1 MSEEQFNPL
10 DVLKRAED
18 ILPSEPTAD
27 QRIEVSGYDD
37 WLKNQDIQDPLEGHL
52 GYGDYL
58 REEYVKAE
66 AYNGGIERKIKEEL
80 GAALVGKGLL
90 TNENKDEVTS
100 RIDAYG
106 KPDFEKQ
113 VRDMVAHTGLEQ
125 DDWHNGAAYLAKKDT
140 ATPEELESI
149 LEQAESSVNRTRNAV
164 LQSKLDSGEIAFARF
179 TSEDGRSYVKAGD
192 AAMQIPM
199 HEALR
204 RSREAGGGVNMAD
217 ALEIQSTGLLDTPE
231 GMSAPRYKL
240 VQLSELEKL
249 IHAEIKNDPKIAI
262 QVEALGKRMAEN
274 DYSSFDHFE
283 EGFRKRVSLPVRKF
297 FENMIGTISD
307 PKPLGT
313 EREEAVDRAM
323 SKDID
328 ETVMEISNKYNKDP
342 DAVRTAL
349 QEVVVNNAPM
359 KVFKDES
366 NVGDNIRLD
375 GYGLPYVPAAVKL
388 NDDLFESALE
398 ARSDISAATKEALR
412 TERDSFLTTNFVDIS
427 KKLTES
433 ELSKDW
439 LDHLNKGRKS
449 GLKDRDILS
458 AFTSNPDN
466 RTYADT
472 IFGDLDLGW
481 RDLYRPLTSAFST
494 VFALGGADW
503 AKEHLKD
510 IAEDNNQRRE
520 LAELFGGKLGMA
532 QDLIKLAPEVTV
544 DIGATALLS
553 KFGGRAA
560 ATSLAATKAPL
571 YSSMTKKGVLK
582 ALTTNAFRRKAGQET
597 ADLAENLAAQ
607 NLIRNATSKT
617 ALDALEAY
625 NKVNL
630 RAITVSSIG
639 LTAANRSA
647 GATYGTVY
655 NQMLKSGASEEDA
668 HDRALGTGMV
678 AGTVTGLITGSFS
691 AFGVG
696 GMEDALLS
704 GMSYRNLKDISNRII
719 QKADHVS
726 IDGVSDALLQSA
738 IKESAKSVLRKNFFG
753 KGILKAGSAEFAEE
767 ALDEFVNTFVTD
779 AGLEQDTPIFDHM
792 KHSLYA
798 GVLGGIMGSAA
809 PVISSAAR
817 RVRPDR
823 MREVQEARAYEQRII
838 TDITD
843 RLKEANSEVTADVVK
858 DILEA
863 DLYTMPQQE
872 VVTESDIDAE
882 TLAETQDA
890 PPETL
895 EEFLSAFNTVSEED
909 IQEEIESVMG
919 PRLAQMERDV
929 TKEDDQSVFILD
941 EAGEG
946 IVYTNDLVPAD
957 KNLTPELSEKLETKP
972 HLLTM
977 DQTLWESY
985 DPEFAALVKDR
996 FKKDKDGKLASPLS
1010 EQQQDFVDAK
1020 IQEFAAAQRKIVE
1033 LAAKKGRPIKTPTLG
1048 PQPLE
1053 DLGLTKEEYFE
1064 LDRLRMEDRGE
1075 VGVVAGTSLGVERIF
1090 NTKPVSE
1097 QTGDEGIETVTKFQL
1112 ITKVTYDSN
1121 DTAPFVVAPN
1131 AERTVSDDGSITD
1144 IISRGYFSTKK
1155 EAQKEAKN
1163 VEDVTGLKA
1172 EIVPVSVPVKKRKKV
1187 EVGDVE
1193 VAKVTEY
1200 QVFITKKAEPEVEE
1214 EVEEEEEEEAEEL
1227 APMPEVGE
1235 TIKYLPYPN
1244 AKELETAE
1252 VSQITDEGIILVED
1266 EEMGVEVEVKLSEIV
1281 TDKKEA
1287 KRAAKT
1293 TRKRTKKPK
1302 EPKAELVASFG
1313 TQEEANQ
1320 KVEELR
1326 KQYTVEQADIEIKP
1340 VKKDRTD
1347 FSGVTSGGV
1356 PVFEEGGLEQR
1367 AEAES
1372 ATHNDM
1378 LNRIKELGKKLN
1390 DPVKVRDGKKPLL
1403 TFKEAREK
1411 LIELLDKKNDKEA
1424 KAERKE
1430 QRDAFEEIE
1439 DTYEKAIQQAEFDFE
1454 VGDIN
1459 AALLEIEKKAALT
1472 SRYQKLVK
1480 LRRNKKAQDLLKEA
1494 QKKQAEGTPLL
1505 IKGRGN
1511 TLREGQIIKDKN
1523 GNLQLKPLRGRDKN
1537 PITPVDVNGNIYLV
1551 TSKIDPI
1558 TKQKVWHEFGR
1569 QDVGANYNTK
1579 EKFIQ
1584 YLKYGPKDAPSKM
1597 PWEGLRLSAEES
1609 AEVGAIANYGLPPAG
1624 LSQTKRFG
1632 ITKQRKAKGFYPSL
1646 NRAITKRIYQLY
1658 PVLPVSRP
1666 TNGSVITAVDKVTG
1680 YSPWAEVTSEKGRV
1694 VKGKKRKDPN
1704 LFPAQPTSY
1713 RPKAFVYKNGVGV
1726 FDNDPIAM
1734 SVLLGKHPIIIPDS
1748 FTGRINKAFRYQRID
1763 GDLVVTDIVGVGAN
1777 GVAQSMKRKKE
1788 TTIPFSRVALDK
1800 EAGFLGLFKS
1810 LSLFRN
1816 DKTGK
1821 TAEVENPNGAGI
1833 TTVEDLLNDLNDIIE
1848 NAGKVNLEEE
1858 ARLSDRKRIA
1868 GMKLGE
1874 DATIEDQQNALES
1887 IGYSS
1892 KRAAAEIERLRQ
1904 DIRITQD
1911 QILIAETREESDRL
1925 NEVLSARQGE
1935 LGVALIEFSNSV
1947 IPAAKILAVA
1957 DENVKDNLDRYTKAE
1972 GEVKSLQRRIDE
1984 LADTEKKINKLG
1996 KSGSVSKFVFGIG
2009 ELKAEIQNDPNNQ
2022 DLVDRLAALEK
2033 EAQANKKYQ
2042 EYEAARKKYLDL
2054 LDDKANKNIAD
2065 QIANAQERQTLQL
2078 EGLHRA
2084 VLAKEKVIAGGSVA
2098 ATRDPFAAK
2107 KYLDRI
2113 LSSRRSGKIEEE
2125 FRGDAEAALRTEY
2138 ELHAL
2143 MFQLRQDMRPFVD
2156 SDGNFIDGEA
2166 KANIRKAISIL
2177 LSRIDHPLIEGE
2189 TAKKTAKGA
2198 IAKEAKQEFA
2208 VVLNNLADLGMDNAD
2223 VNHVEVYRQ
2232 FIEKLF
2238 INGPTYWARGDTLP
2252 SFEAVGQRVA
2262 NNILKQQARRNV
2274 RNRNKKLYG
2283 QDSIPYPDVE
2293 ERLSEEER
2301 LSGEDKGQ
2309 SLFFRHFISYDLKQ
2323 DELLFLIDDLQQD
2336 VINILENNPEI
2347 RRAFDTLLKEG
2358 PFIEM
2363 PDFNPAELSAESA
2376 WAEMVAYVRQ
2386 ASIGETLGVE
2396 GPEGATGAAGVEG
2409 GSAVTIDGQLVR
2421 RKIATG
2427 NVAPLAFLKKLEK
2440 GSTPEAQAIK
2450 RAFRIYRMADFEFSR
2465 DPFKI
2470 ANPENIAGLKE
2481 TLADPTVSAEEKSA
2495 VTEQLS
2501 EVDDALE
2508 YTNWLK
2514 DEIRYQLAHRVDGN
2528 LDLPS
2533 ELRETIL
2540 TFQAQNVHKAINE
2553 MQARSFFSKSQFAK
2567 AIDVAVAGTVNNRN
2581 ILRLGLDNTS
2591 ESVLKAMDKI
2601 YASEPK
2607 EYQRKM
2613 ARLFGSDQP
2622 NAGFVRGVRFQLGL
2636 IDNSYAS
2643 KTEVLADGRIGVTL
2657 NAKGWNGRG
2666 VTDTL
2671 IRSFLHAK
2679 LLHNLKSAELTE
2691 KQQAAKGKIEATLK
2705 ALRKKF
2711 GGNTQPVMRSGTK
2724 SLKDFVDHIFDSSD
2738 FQSALKVRLS
2748 KKGMPSFD
2756 QTLNSLLI
2764 LTDQRAEVNGDA
2776 KFKKS
2781 FKDMVDLAGFTYSSP
2796 TTPAGVR
2803 DEAVTHAGQALA
2815 EHDNVHRI
2823 LGSRLKKQNE
2833 EKELSEEDKKELSE
2847 RANLLAAVAMS
2858 RVPAEIEVVMTSI
2871 PNGKVAAFDMVSG
2884 QLLFDPRNAAIATLE
2899 RGMDRVSSQG
2909 MIGRVIR
2916 EEMAHKSAKA
2926 ALTAG
2931 MVKAVMDASSDVDY
2945 QNDIDAY
2952 YGEGT
2957 PEAEAAA
2964 SRLKDPSSEVA
2975 FKEKERLVQE
2985 RLAALTQK
2993 IMDGQTTEDAEAFFA
3008 ANPSTLSIAIFYI
3021 KKFINGFIRAF
3032 SDGTKGLKPEER
3044 IAVNR
3049 MLVELRGLEMGYRM
3063 PRRMD
3068 PKAGPEETA
3077 LQFLKTVGAEPT
3089 EEDDTIKVDKTTLPQ
3104 EMPSGL
3110 ESGVGGTFVV
3120 EGDED
3125 VAYMEAVEAGDTK
3138 TAKEILVKATD
3149 KITVDS
3155 FRQLAHTVTLQR
3167 MGVGSLLRAQQ
3178 EYDKKQ
3184 EKLAELATE
3193 PTAPTEPT
3201 TPVEEAIGVEEVL
3214 TPEQKTN
3221 LDAVLNGTAQKA
3233 APVVIPK
3240 EQVKGKIDTLKGKT
3254 FNIRGGSFKFAELS
3268 VGFES
3273 ITGKRT
3279 KTEGVFFFG
3288 GGRFYV
3294 QVEINGVP
3302 VTFYQSTGKGG
3313 KVLQSGRF
3321 YPTMGVGTDKFIQK
3335 TGSKDMARFYG
3346 SPEMAQVSAFLDA
3359 EFGNLSHLLLGDGRV
3374 ADPDV
3379 GVVGTNAKI
3388 MSRLSAGRKT
3398 YTQAEISKDPRLVLD
3413 QMDGIQQ
3420 KIRAGEPAPAPAPT
3434 PKPSK
3439 EHAELK
3445 KFFDDKDA
3453 LQQQLFDMWEEKTKV
3468 GPKHLEI
3475 IVRDKDGN
3483 IIPLSQRLGFDVNVT
3498 KVEETSQVLEP
3509 RVPIQEFDES
3519 GAPITGS
3526 PKFRE
3531 ELSLSEL
3538 QSLLENEEEG
3548 SDRIPLIESA
3558 IERIESEM
3566 RDREKT
3572 SRPQPDGDALL
3583 KMFASELGIKVDAT
3597 IDKGGV
3603 LYSGFG
3609 ARRRRGD
3616 TDFNAFNFD
3625 YEQLFSQF
3633 EMPVLEVDDLKIEKG
3648 FKGLMKKHL
3657 VGLLQPEIHHWMKHR
3672 QALKKT
3678 VATELKMAQVQL
3690 RGLIEQVYPDGSVP
3704 VDPDG
3709 LTIIQKATGSTEGVF
3724 LSDAVSARLDKDLND
3739 AKKAAWLNAHTQSQQ
3754 AGADIKQI
3762 QKDQRD
3768 AVNAAKA
3775 KYESDIKAELV
3786 NRRAEIVAER
3796 DAARTRIAKDSKE
3809 LLVALINLRKLA
3821 DKFTNKLEAIHK
3833 ESVIKGTTGKYDVKI
3848 SDNNGIYLT
3857 RTYKIFLDVGY
3868 ADAVRKNPEYQEE
3881 RDAAIAFFEKTHLEN
3896 EEGKLRMEH
3905 PAKTDAEIKQ
3915 MAKDNMVGRKIGER
3929 ALEAFISSYEMK
3941 GSGDAYMSAQES
3953 IKSMVDNLKAK
3964 KNIPK
3969 PLRDILGEQ
3978 KDKTTPDNLLRTIM
3992 TVGSMAANQS
4002 FLNSIAKAGLDKGWL
4017 VTEEEFNSNRDKYV
4031 DPETNKEWQRVVQHT
4046 SDRQYNPLSGLYGR
4060 PELAGAFAETF
4071 KEYGTSYANDSEKL
4085 MAGSFRYFQKLTGY
4099 SMASKT
4105 LGSTG
4110 FYMRNALSNVLF
4122 FGPMQMGGVG
4132 NLMLSKDYFTNF
4144 VTELKRAHKGDRAKL
4159 DDELAKLRSL
4169 RIIGDESRTNTMRQ
4183 LMLGERSLEEVEQD
4197 FISRLED
4204 AEGAVGKAKE
4214 KAGQGVEYLS
4224 RMAAAMDA
4232 FFKIAYY
4239 KNELKVLEKA
4249 YANELSSLSPE
4260 DRATRM
4266 SQIEKE
4272 AASKVLRTTQAYS
4285 EAPPLVRALQRSVW
4299 GSFLAPFV
4307 RFKADVIRVM
4317 YNTVKVAMEERA
4329 SGNAVLIKRGN
4340 QRLRGFAFTI
4350 GGLSFLVPLLLR
4362 MIFGVGEEEDEAYK
4376 AAGPKWARH
4385 NTLWYRRKKNG
4396 ELEAWNL
4403 TFLNP
4408 FSTVMDGVNSAV
4420 LGEFFGGGSLDS
4432 AIEVGLSAVFVD
4444 QFLDDQIFS
4453 SALKEAFVKGVD
4465 DTTGKRVWI
4474 EGVDTGVNKLLK
4486 QLHHTWNKGFEPR
4499 VWTKMEAA
4507 WKASKG
4513 DYTELEYSPMGIIF
4527 NEFKPV
4533 RSRTVK
4539 PDQLL
4544 KQYIFKME
4552 QARSQIREKFRPLYN
4567 KNVSVSEDEIFD
4579 IYDEVYEGLKD
4590 INKDII
4596 RKMGG
4601 FEGLGLSKA
4610 DIYKISRGTGGG
4622 PKMGKRRTELLMNG
4636 YMEKPVLSANK
4647 VAIMMKEAETD
4658 PKMAERLRIFV
4669 EAAKRYDRFSK
4680 IDD

>member
-1097 QTGDEGIETVTKFQL
+1097 QTGDEGIEMVTKFQL

-1121 DTAPFVVAPN
+1121 DTVPFVVAPN
-1131 AERTVSDDGSITD
+1131 AERTVSDDGSVTD

-1172 EIVPVSVPVKKRKKV
+1172 EIVSVSVPVKKRKKV

-1266 EEMGVEVEVKLSEIV
+1266 KETGAEVEVKLSEIV

-1494 QKKQAEGTPLL
+1494 QRKQAEGTPLL

-2156 SDGNFIDGEA
+2156 SDGNLRGVMELKKVGDKVEAAKSTGKVPVDLEA
-2166 KANIRKAISIL
+2166 KQGRLKKSVEANRAKAISIL
-2177 LSRIDHPLIEGE
+2177 LSRIDHPLIAGP

-2208 VVLNNLADLGMDNAD
+2208 VVLNNLADLGMDNAG
-2223 VNHVEVYRQ
+2223 VNYVEVYSQ

-2481 TLADPTVSAEEKSA
+2481 TLADPTVSAEEKSE

-3184 EKLAELATE
+3184 EKLAELE
-3193 PTAPTEPT
+3193 
-3201 TPVEEAIGVEEVL
+3201 PVE
-3214 TPEQKTN
+3214 
-3221 LDAVLNGTAQKA
+3221 DA
-3233 APVVIPK
+3233 
-3240 EQVKGKIDTLKGKT
+3240 
-3254 FNIRGGSFKFAELS
+3254 S
-3268 VGFES
+3268 
-3273 ITGKRT
+3273 
-3279 KTEGVFFFG
+3279 
-3288 GGRFYV
+3288 
-3294 QVEINGVP
+3294 
-3302 VTFYQSTGKGG
+3302 
-3313 KVLQSGRF
+3313 
-3321 YPTMGVGTDKFIQK
+3321 
-3335 TGSKDMARFYG
+3335 
-3346 SPEMAQVSAFLDA
+3346 
-3359 EFGNLSHLLLGDGRV
+3359 
-3374 ADPDV
+3374 
-3379 GVVGTNAKI
+3379 
-3388 MSRLSAGRKT
+3388 
-3398 YTQAEISKDPRLVLD
+3398 
-3413 QMDGIQQ
+3413 
-3420 KIRAGEPAPAPAPT
+3420 
-3434 PKPSK
+3434 PSK
-3439 EHAELK
+3439 EYQELK

-3519 GAPITGS
+3519 GAPITGL

-3583 KMFASELGIKVDAT
+3583 KMFASELGLKVDAT

-4110 FYMRNALSNVLF
+4110 FYMRNAISNIAF

-4132 NLMLSKDYFTNF
+4132 NLMLLGDYGKNF

>member
-691 AFGVG
+691 AFGAG

-858 DILEA
+858 DLLEA

-929 TKEDDQSVFILD
+929 TKEDDQAAFILD

-946 IVYTNDLVPAD
+946 IVYTNDFVLAE
-957 KNLTPELSEKLETKP
+957 KNLTPDLSEKLETKP

-977 DQTLWESY
+977 PQTLWESY
-985 DPEFAALVKDR
+985 DPEFAALVKER
-996 FKKDKDGKLASPLS
+996 FKKDKHGKLASPLS

-1020 IQEFAAAQRKIVE
+1020 IQEFATFQRKIVK
-1033 LAAKKGRPIKTPTLG
+1033 LAAEKKRPIKTPTLG

-1064 LDRLRMEDRGE
+1064 LDRLRMQERGDVE
-1075 VGVVAGTSLGVERIF
+1075 VVAGTSLGVERIF

-1112 ITKVTYDSN
+1112 ITKVTYDSI

-1172 EIVPVSVPVKKRKKV
+1172 EIVSVSVPVKKRKKV

-1193 VAKVTEY
+1193 VAKITEY

-1214 EVEEEEEEEAEEL
+1214 EVEEEEEAEEL
-1227 APMPEVGE
+1227 APMPEVNE
-1235 TIKYLPYPN
+1235 TIKYDLFTTSTIVTDKKGKNIKAIEPEEG
-1244 AKELETAE
+1244 K
-1252 VSQITDEGIILVED
+1252 VKKITDEGIILVED
-1266 EEMGVEVEVKLSEIV
+1266 KETGAEVEVKLSEIV

-1320 KVEELR
+1320 KVEQLR

-1347 FSGVTSGGV
+1347 FSGVTSGGA

-1403 TFKEAREK
+1403 TLKEAREK

-2143 MFQLRQDMRPFVD
+2143 MFQIRQDMRPFVD
-2156 SDGNFIDGEA
+2156 SDGNLRGVMELKKVGDKVEAAKSTGKVPVDLEA
-2166 KANIRKAISIL
+2166 KQGRLKKSVEANRAKAISIL

-2208 VVLNNLADLGMDNAD
+2208 VVLNNLADLGMDNAG
-2223 VNHVEVYRQ
+2223 VNYVEVYSQ

-2440 GSTPEAQAIK
+2440 GSTTEAQAIK

-2481 TLADPTVSAEEKSA
+2481 TLSDPTVSAEEKSA

-2581 ILRLGLDNTS
+2581 ILRLRLDNTS

-2705 ALRKKF
+2705 ALKDKF

-2738 FQSALKVRLS
+2738 FQSDLKRRLS

-2756 QTLNSLLI
+2756 QTLNNLLI

-2823 LGSRLKKQNE
+2823 LGSRLQKQNE

-2909 MIGRVIR
+2909 MISRVIR

-3155 FRQLAHTVTLQR
+3155 FRQFAHTVTLQR

-3184 EKLAELATE
+3184 EKLAELAT
-3193 PTAPTEPT
+3193 APT
-3201 TPVEEAIGVEEVL
+3201 
-3214 TPEQKTN
+3214 
-3221 LDAVLNGTAQKA
+3221 
-3233 APVVIPK
+3233 
-3240 EQVKGKIDTLKGKT
+3240 
-3254 FNIRGGSFKFAELS
+3254 
-3268 VGFES
+3268 
-3273 ITGKRT
+3273 
-3279 KTEGVFFFG
+3279 
-3288 GGRFYV
+3288 
-3294 QVEINGVP
+3294 
-3302 VTFYQSTGKGG
+3302 
-3313 KVLQSGRF
+3313 
-3321 YPTMGVGTDKFIQK
+3321 
-3335 TGSKDMARFYG
+3335 
-3346 SPEMAQVSAFLDA
+3346 
-3359 EFGNLSHLLLGDGRV
+3359 
-3374 ADPDV
+3374 
-3379 GVVGTNAKI
+3379 
-3388 MSRLSAGRKT
+3388 
-3398 YTQAEISKDPRLVLD
+3398 
-3413 QMDGIQQ
+3413 
-3420 KIRAGEPAPAPAPT
+3420 APAPT
-3434 PKPSK
+3434 PSEEGFVISIKYGKEQTELGGYKEREITVSVWVDGRKKQKQVASFKVDENNELIEGTHTGEMDASSAHDAFLNWIVPPERGEAPTPTPKLSK

-3445 KFFDDKDA
+3445 KFFDDEVA

-3498 KVEETSQVLEP
+3498 NVEETSQVLEP

-3519 GAPITGS
+3519 GAPITGL

-3531 ELSLSEL
+3531 EPSLSEL
-3538 QSLLENEEEG
+3538 QSLLENAEEG
-3548 SDRIPLIESA
+3548 SDRIPLIEAA

-3572 SRPQPDGDALL
+3572 SRPQPDEDALL
-3583 KMFASELGIKVDAT
+3583 KMFASELGLKVDAT

-3739 AKKAAWLNAHTQSQQ
+3739 AKKAAWLNAHMQSQQ

-3768 AVNAAKA
+3768 AVTAAKA

-3809 LLVALINLRKLA
+3809 LLVALINLRELA

-4132 NLMLSKDYFTNF
+4132 NLMLLGDYGKNF
-4144 VTELKRAHKGDRAKL
+4144 ATELKRAHKGDRAKL

-4658 PKMAERLRIFV
+4658 PKMAERLRIFT